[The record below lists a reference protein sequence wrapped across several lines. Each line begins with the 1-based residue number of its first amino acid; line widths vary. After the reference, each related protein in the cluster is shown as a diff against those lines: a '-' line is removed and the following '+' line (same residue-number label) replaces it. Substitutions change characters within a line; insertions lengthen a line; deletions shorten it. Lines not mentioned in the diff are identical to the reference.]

1 MRPLQVSLDQVIQN
15 LLNSKKYSSLRDML
29 IIMNPSDIASLFQDL
44 PVDSLPLLFR
54 LLPKELAAD
63 TFVEMDEEM
72 QELLIQG
79 FSDRELKEVINEL
92 YVDDAVDLVEEM
104 PASVVKRILRQAAP
118 EMRKMINDILKYPED
133 SAGSMMTTEYV
144 SLHPQMNVSQA
155 LSRIRQT
162 GVDKETIYN
171 CYVITPDRKLCGI
184 VSARSLLLSSEQAL
198 IEDIMESHV
207 ISVNTMMDQE
217 EVALMFNKYNF
228 LALPVVDQEN
238 RLVGIVTVD
247 DAMDVLQEETTED
260 MEKMAAI
267 VPSERPYLKTGIFA
281 TFRQRIPWLLVLM
294 ISATASSMIIT
305 AFEDALAA
313 QVALTAFIPMLMN
326 TGGNSGSQASVTII
340 RGLSLNEIQ
349 YKDFFK
355 VLWKEIRVGVLCGV
369 TLAAAN
375 YVKLLLLDRVSFLI
389 AAAVCLTL
397 VLTVILSKIVGAL
410 LPMGAKKIGL
420 DPAVMASP
428 FISTIVDTLCRC
440 SSIFRLQHCFWVYKY
455 QSTRI

>member
-1 MRPLQVSLDQVIQN
+1 MKPLQVSLDLMIRS
-15 LLNSKKYSSLRDML
+15 LLDAKKYSSLRDML
-29 IIMNPSDIASLFQDL
+29 VIMNPADIASLFQEL
-44 PVDSLPLLFR
+44 PDDSLPLLFR

-63 TFVEMDEEM
+63 TFVEMDEEA

-79 FSDRELKEVINEL
+79 FSDRELKEVLDEL

-104 PASVVKRILRQAAP
+104 PASVVKRILRQTAP
-118 EMRKMINDILKYPED
+118 EMRKMINEILKYPED

-144 SLHPQMNVSQA
+144 SLHPEMNVSQA
-155 LSRIRQT
+155 LARIRRT
-162 GVDKETIYN
+162 GVDRETIYN
-171 CYVITPDRKLCGI
+171 CYVITPDRRLCGI
-184 VSARSLLLSSEQAL
+184 VSARSLLLSSETAL

-207 ISVNTMMDQE
+207 ISVDTMTDQE

-281 TFRQRIPWLLVLM
+281 TYRQRILWLLVLM
-294 ISATASSMIIT
+294 ISATASGMIIT

-313 QVALTAFIPMLMN
+313 QVVLTAFIPMLMS

-349 YKDFFK
+349 YKDFLRVF
-355 VLWKEIRVGVLCGV
+355 WKEIRVGVLCGV

-375 YVKLLLLDRVSFLI
+375 YVKLLLIDRVSSPV
-389 AAAVCLTL
+389 AATVCLTL
-397 VLTVILSKIVGAL
+397 VLTVVFSKIVGAL

-428 FISTIVDTLCRC
+428 FISTIVDILSLLIYFQIATL
-440 SSIFRLQHCFWVYKY
+440 LLGL
-455 QSTRI
+455 

>member
-29 IIMNPSDIASLFQDL
+29 IIMNPADIASLFQNL

-79 FSDRELKEVINEL
+79 FSDRELKEVIDEL

-313 QVALTAFIPMLMN
+313 QVTLTAFIPMLMN

-428 FISTIVDTLCRC
+428 FISTIVDILSLLVYFQIATL
-440 SSIFRLQHCFWVYKY
+440 LLGL
-455 QSTRI
+455 

>member
-238 RLVGIVTVD
+238 RLVGIITVD

-428 FISTIVDTLCRC
+428 FISTIVDL
-440 SSIFRLQHCFWVYKY
+440 SLIH
-455 QSTRI
+455 I

>member
-1 MRPLQVSLDQVIQN
+1 
-15 LLNSKKYSSLRDML
+15 
-29 IIMNPSDIASLFQDL
+29 
-44 PVDSLPLLFR
+44 
-54 LLPKELAAD
+54 
-63 TFVEMDEEM
+63 
-72 QELLIQG
+72 
-79 FSDRELKEVINEL
+79 
-92 YVDDAVDLVEEM
+92 
-104 PASVVKRILRQAAP
+104 
-118 EMRKMINDILKYPED
+118 
-133 SAGSMMTTEYV
+133 
-144 SLHPQMNVSQA
+144 
-155 LSRIRQT
+155 
-162 GVDKETIYN
+162 
-171 CYVITPDRKLCGI
+171 
-184 VSARSLLLSSEQAL
+184 
-198 IEDIMESHV
+198 
-207 ISVNTMMDQE
+207 
-217 EVALMFNKYNF
+217 MFNKYNF

-238 RLVGIVTVD
+238 RLVGIVTFD

-355 VLWKEIRVGVLCGV
+355 VLWKEIRVGVLCGI
-369 TLAAAN
+369 TLATAN
-375 YVKLLLLDRVSFLI
+375 YVKLLLFDRVSSLI

-397 VLTVILSKIVGAL
+397 VVTVILSKIVGAL

-428 FISTIVDTLCRC
+428 FISTIVDVLSLLVYFQIATL
-440 SSIFRLQHCFWVYKY
+440 LLGL
-455 QSTRI
+455 

>member
-397 VLTVILSKIVGAL
+397 VLTVTLSKIVGAL

-428 FISTIVDTLCRC
+428 FISTIVDILSLLVYFQIATL
-440 SSIFRLQHCFWVYKY
+440 LLGL
-455 QSTRI
+455 

>member
-1 MRPLQVSLDQVIQN
+1 MKPLQVSLDLMIRS
-15 LLNSKKYSSLRDML
+15 LLDAKKYSSLRDML
-29 IIMNPSDIASLFQDL
+29 VIMNPADIASLFQEL
-44 PVDSLPLLFR
+44 PDDSLPLLFR

-63 TFVEMDEEM
+63 TFVEMDEEA

-79 FSDRELKEVINEL
+79 FSDRELKEVLDEL

-104 PASVVKRILRQAAP
+104 PASVVKRILRQTAP
-118 EMRKMINDILKYPED
+118 EMRKMINEILKYPED

-144 SLHPQMNVSQA
+144 SLHPEMNVSQA
-155 LSRIRQT
+155 LARIRRT
-162 GVDKETIYN
+162 GVDRETIYN
-171 CYVITPDRKLCGI
+171 CYVITPDRRLCGI
-184 VSARSLLLSSEQAL
+184 VSARSLLLSSETAL

-207 ISVNTMMDQE
+207 ISVDTMTDQE

-228 LALPVVDQEN
+228 LALPVVDQET
-238 RLVGIVTVD
+238 RLVGIVTV
-247 DAMDVLQEETTED
+247 EETTED

-281 TFRQRIPWLLVLM
+281 TYRQRILWLLVLM
-294 ISATASSMIIT
+294 ISATASGMIIT

-313 QVALTAFIPMLMN
+313 QVVLTAFIPMLMS

-349 YKDFFK
+349 YKDFLRVF
-355 VLWKEIRVGVLCGV
+355 WKEIRVGVLCGV

-375 YVKLLLLDRVSFLI
+375 YVKLLLIDRVSSPV
-389 AAAVCLTL
+389 AATVCLTL
-397 VLTVILSKIVGAL
+397 VLTVVFSKIVGSL

-428 FISTIVDTLCRC
+428 FISTIVDIL
-440 SSIFRLQHCFWVYKY
+440 SLLIYFQIAALLLGL
-455 QSTRI
+455 

>member
-217 EVALMFNKYNF
+217 EVALMFTKYNF
-228 LALPVVDQEN
+228 LAWPVVDQ
-238 RLVGIVTVD
+238 
-247 DAMDVLQEETTED
+247 
-260 MEKMAAI
+260 
-267 VPSERPYLKTGIFA
+267 
-281 TFRQRIPWLLVLM
+281 
-294 ISATASSMIIT
+294 
-305 AFEDALAA
+305 
-313 QVALTAFIPMLMN
+313 
-326 TGGNSGSQASVTII
+326 
-340 RGLSLNEIQ
+340 
-349 YKDFFK
+349 
-355 VLWKEIRVGVLCGV
+355 
-369 TLAAAN
+369 
-375 YVKLLLLDRVSFLI
+375 
-389 AAAVCLTL
+389 
-397 VLTVILSKIVGAL
+397 
-410 LPMGAKKIGL
+410 
-420 DPAVMASP
+420 
-428 FISTIVDTLCRC
+428 
-440 SSIFRLQHCFWVYKY
+440 
-455 QSTRI
+455 

>member
-1 MRPLQVSLDQVIQN
+1 
-15 LLNSKKYSSLRDML
+15 
-29 IIMNPSDIASLFQDL
+29 
-44 PVDSLPLLFR
+44 
-54 LLPKELAAD
+54 
-63 TFVEMDEEM
+63 
-72 QELLIQG
+72 
-79 FSDRELKEVINEL
+79 
-92 YVDDAVDLVEEM
+92 
-104 PASVVKRILRQAAP
+104 
-118 EMRKMINDILKYPED
+118 
-133 SAGSMMTTEYV
+133 
-144 SLHPQMNVSQA
+144 
-155 LSRIRQT
+155 
-162 GVDKETIYN
+162 
-171 CYVITPDRKLCGI
+171 
-184 VSARSLLLSSEQAL
+184 
-198 IEDIMESHV
+198 
-207 ISVNTMMDQE
+207 
-217 EVALMFNKYNF
+217 MFNKYNF

-428 FISTIVDTLCRC
+428 FISTIVDILSLLVYFQIATL
-440 SSIFRLQHCFWVYKY
+440 LLGL
-455 QSTRI
+455 

>member
-1 MRPLQVSLDQVIQN
+1 MRPLQVSLDQLIQN

-428 FISTIVDTLCRC
+428 FISTIVDILSLLVYFQIATL
-440 SSIFRLQHCFWVYKY
+440 LLGL
-455 QSTRI
+455 

>member
-238 RLVGIVTVD
+238 RLVGIITVD

-428 FISTIVDTLCRC
+428 FISTIVDILSLLVYFQIATL
-440 SSIFRLQHCFWVYKY
+440 LLGL
-455 QSTRI
+455 

>member
-428 FISTIVDTLCRC
+428 FISTIVDVLSLLIYFTFATL
-440 SSIFRLQHCFWVYKY
+440 ILG
-455 QSTRI
+455 I

>member
-1 MRPLQVSLDQVIQN
+1 
-15 LLNSKKYSSLRDML
+15 ML

-217 EVALMFNKYNF
+217 EVALMFKKYNF

-428 FISTIVDTLCRC
+428 FISTIVDILSLLVYFQIATL
-440 SSIFRLQHCFWVYKY
+440 LLGL
-455 QSTRI
+455 

>member
-1 MRPLQVSLDQVIQN
+1 
-15 LLNSKKYSSLRDML
+15 ML

-428 FISTIVDTLCRC
+428 FISTIVDILSLLVYFQIATL
-440 SSIFRLQHCFWVYKY
+440 LLGL
-455 QSTRI
+455 

>member
-1 MRPLQVSLDQVIQN
+1 MKPLQVPLDQMIQN
-15 LLNSKKYSSLRDML
+15 LLNAKKYSSLRDML
-29 IIMNPSDIASLFQDL
+29 IIMNPADIASLFQDL
-44 PVDSLPLLFR
+44 PADSLPLLFR

-79 FSDRELKEVINEL
+79 FSDRELKEVIDEL

-144 SLHPQMNVSQA
+144 SLHPSMNVSQA
-155 LSRIRQT
+155 LARIRQT

-171 CYVITPDRKLCGI
+171 CYVITQDRKLCGI
-184 VSARSLLLSSEQAL
+184 VSARSLLLSSEHAL

-207 ISVNTMMDQE
+207 ISVDTMMDQE

-238 RLVGIVTVD
+238 RLVGIVTFD

-305 AFEDALAA
+305 AFEEALAA

-355 VLWKEIRVGVLCGV
+355 VLWKEIRVGVLCGI
-369 TLAAAN
+369 TLATAN
-375 YVKLLLLDRVSFLI
+375 YVKLLLFDRVSSLI

-397 VLTVILSKIVGAL
+397 VVTVILSKIVGAL

-428 FISTIVDTLCRC
+428 FISTIVDVLSLLVYFQIATL
-440 SSIFRLQHCFWVYKY
+440 LLGL
-455 QSTRI
+455 

>member
-79 FSDRELKEVINEL
+79 FSDRELKEVIDEL

-118 EMRKMINDILKYPED
+118 EMRKMINDILKYPVD

-198 IEDIMESHV
+198 IEDIMEAHV

-228 LALPVVDQEN
+228 LALPVVDREN

-313 QVALTAFIPMLMN
+313 QVTLTAFIPMLMN

-375 YVKLLLLDRVSFLI
+375 FVKLLLLDRVSLLI

-397 VLTVILSKIVGAL
+397 VVTVILSKIVGAL

-428 FISTIVDTLCRC
+428 FISTIVDILSLLVYFQIATL
-440 SSIFRLQHCFWVYKY
+440 LLGL
-455 QSTRI
+455 

>member
-326 TGGNSGSQASVTII
+326 TGGNSGSQASVT
-340 RGLSLNEIQ
+340 
-349 YKDFFK
+349 DHT
-355 VLWKEIRVGVLCGV
+355 W
-369 TLAAAN
+369 
-375 YVKLLLLDRVSFLI
+375 
-389 AAAVCLTL
+389 AV
-397 VLTVILSKIVGAL
+397 
-410 LPMGAKKIGL
+410 PE
-420 DPAVMASP
+420 
-428 FISTIVDTLCRC
+428 
-440 SSIFRLQHCFWVYKY
+440 
-455 QSTRI
+455 

>member
-1 MRPLQVSLDQVIQN
+1 M
-15 LLNSKKYSSLRDML
+15 
-29 IIMNPSDIASLFQDL
+29 
-44 PVDSLPLLFR
+44 
-54 LLPKELAAD
+54 
-63 TFVEMDEEM
+63 
-72 QELLIQG
+72 
-79 FSDRELKEVINEL
+79 
-92 YVDDAVDLVEEM
+92 
-104 PASVVKRILRQAAP
+104 
-118 EMRKMINDILKYPED
+118 
-133 SAGSMMTTEYV
+133 
-144 SLHPQMNVSQA
+144 
-155 LSRIRQT
+155 
-162 GVDKETIYN
+162 
-171 CYVITPDRKLCGI
+171 
-184 VSARSLLLSSEQAL
+184 
-198 IEDIMESHV
+198 
-207 ISVNTMMDQE
+207 
-217 EVALMFNKYNF
+217 
-228 LALPVVDQEN
+228 VDQEN

-428 FISTIVDTLCRC
+428 FISTIVDILSLLVYFQIATL
-440 SSIFRLQHCFWVYKY
+440 LLGL
-455 QSTRI
+455 